1 MFQDGLDVSEK
12 LRALSYIFK
21 CPVISACQVN
31 TEGMN
36 NENVGMENLSQSR
49 GVAFTTDFL
58 MALFCT
64 QEDRENGLISARLV
78 KNRLGGQ
85 IGKIMNFK
93 MDSETLTLADLTFD
107 PSAVEYE
114 QNDEQL
120 TNIMENMPNL
130 SSDLDDL

>member
-1 MFQDGLDVSEK
+1 
-12 LRALSYIFK
+12 
-21 CPVISACQVN
+21 
-31 TEGMN
+31 MN

-120 TNIMENMPNL
+120 ANIMENMPNL

>member
-1 MFQDGLDVSEK
+1 
-12 LRALSYIFK
+12 
-21 CPVISACQVN
+21 
-31 TEGMN
+31 
-36 NENVGMENLSQSR
+36 
-49 GVAFTTDFL
+49 
-58 MALFCT
+58 
-64 QEDRENGLISARLV
+64 
-78 KNRLGGQ
+78 
-85 IGKIMNFK
+85 MNFK